1 MFYFCLTGIHLL
13 HVIAGT
19 IILIVC
25 WTNARDGLAAFWMR
39 NDGLVGLSIGISTLA
54 IAWFKGRLVVLD
66 FMELRHAPLLWRAL
80 IEGWLL
86 LVSGL
91 ILLFYFLGQ
100 NAV

>member
-1 MFYFCLTGIHLL
+1 MIGILKTPLHRTLL
-13 HVIAGT
+13 ILLIAT
-19 IILIVC
+19 I
-25 WTNARDGLAAFWMR
+25 AAFWMR

-80 IEGWLL
+80 VEGWLL

-100 NAV
+100 GAA

>member
-1 MFYFCLTGIHLL
+1 MLALVKSSLHRTLL
-13 HVIAGT
+13 ILLAAT
-19 IILIVC
+19 I
-25 WTNARDGLAAFWMR
+25 AAFWMR

-66 FMELRHAPLLWRAL
+66 FMELRHAPLIWRAL

-100 NAV
+100 SVA